1 MVELTDEQRDIK
13 NAAREFAENELPKY
27 SKECDEKEEFPW
39 KLWRDACKHGFVGV
53 FIEEKYG
60 GQGLGYFENALIWEE
75 FHRVDPGC
83 GFAALG
89 TTIGAEILLLHGTED
104 QKERYLSKLPTG
116 EAIMGIMI
124 TEPHAGS
131 DVAGIRTRAV
141 KEGDEWVINGTKTF
155 ITNGSIADFAIV
167 LCRTE
172 EEGERHRRF
181 STFIVDLDV
190 DGVKRNKLTGKLGMR
205 ASDTAEVHFDDV
217 RVPEENLMGKR
228 GRGFYHIMDFF
239 NRSRTWVAAQ
249 AVGAAQGALELAIKY
264 AREREAFGV
273 RLANFQGVQFMV
285 AEMATKIEA
294 ARCLTYEACKAIDSG
309 NVNPELSAMAK
320 WFAARIAVEVT
331 DEALQIHGG
340 YGYFNEYVISKFYRD
355 VRVLEIYEGAREI
368 EKWLIGRRLLGVRR

>member
-104 QKERYLSKLPTG
+104 QKEQYLSKLPTG